1 MPQPSSRSKAGAR
14 DVSEG
19 SFLSS
24 AGGTFFLPG
33 IIDNVIGTVR
43 FSGIA
48 AGTSPLSLS
57 NVILLDAALGD
68 ARRCSMTSLKSL
80 LSASVLVLAAVASS
94 SAQTPPAPP
103 RLRQPVRA
111 KAVPPKQREEG
122 VWPDRCEG
130 GPPPHTRNDGPS
142 RAFPGFSWSP
152 PPAHPELALC
162 ELCARLSTRGPGGC
176 SERTAGV

>member
-19 SFLSS
+19 PFLSS

-33 IIDNVIGTVR
+33 IIDNVI
-43 FSGIA
+43 
-48 AGTSPLSLS
+48 
-57 NVILLDAALGD
+57 
-68 ARRCSMTSLKSL
+68 
-80 LSASVLVLAAVASS
+80 
-94 SAQTPPAPP
+94 
-103 RLRQPVRA
+103 
-111 KAVPPKQREEG
+111 
-122 VWPDRCEG
+122 
-130 GPPPHTRNDGPS
+130 PPPHTRNDGPS
-142 RAFPGFSWSP
+142 RACPGFSWSP